1 MQCPKRGGALQK
13 GAPLLKACDMFKIGE
28 HFLHLHSL
36 PWPTPLLEL
45 PRWLH
50 GLVQAFLSPQCLV
63 EKKVD
68 EQILKKKLSDLIFVT
83 KDYTFKIYKDGQ
95 GSMAPEDHS
104 TFCFSFPKSST
115 FPRLRL
121 QILIYINI
129 KFTQTNELMRL
140 QSVTNRHKICTNQK
154 VLKIHTTCV
163 KKPAFTKSI
172 QIPKTCFLSLI
183 LSSWEL
189 LSQVIMRTFK
199 TNDSDFLF
207 ELLNPFA
214 LSLLRYLQCVES

>member
-13 GAPLLKACDMFKIGE
+13 GASLLTACDMFKIGE

-50 GLVQAFLSPQCLV
+50 GLVQAFLSPQCLL
-63 EKKVD
+63 ENKVD
-68 EQILKKKLSDLIFVT
+68 EQILKKLPDLIFVT
-83 KDYTFKIYKDGQ
+83 KDYTFKIYKYGK
-95 GSMAPEDHS
+95 GGLAPRDHS
-104 TFCFSFPKSST
+104 KFGFPFPKSST
-115 FPRLRL
+115 FSRLRL
-121 QILIYINI
+121 QIFHINI

-154 VLKIHTTCV
+154 ALKIHTTCV

-172 QIPKTCFLSLI
+172 QNPVFYFKKTLYCFLSLI
-183 LSSWEL
+183 
-189 LSQVIMRTFK
+189 
-199 TNDSDFLF
+199 
-207 ELLNPFA
+207 
-214 LSLLRYLQCVES
+214 